1 MIYYTY
7 TIVHPRLRAKT
18 ADIQQSKWARG
29 GNRGEWWKKGAK
41 AYLILPIAAAKESRT
56 NRVEVGGGEVLARLT
71 PALPCPART
80 RSSAPGPAARV
91 RLCSTLSPATSPV
104 TLAHHPFTLLTAE
117 HCTFTTSDY
126 HNTPYTTQ
134 FPQYDHQIAAPSRL
148 KMLRH
153 SVWCAPVLWISDQA
167 WAAHRDHRLPS
178 VP

>member
-1 MIYYTY
+1 MIYYTS

-29 GNRGEWWKKGAK
+29 GKERRVVEEGAQG
-41 AYLILPIAAAKESRT
+41 LPSPSYRSSERPSLGRIAWRS
-56 NRVEVGGGEVLARLT
+56 EVVRCWLVLR
-71 PALPCPART
+71 LPCPART

-117 HCTFTTSDY
+117 HFKFTTSDY
-126 HNTPYTTQ
+126 YNTPYTTQ
-134 FPQYDHQIAAPSRL
+134 STQYDHQIAAPSRL